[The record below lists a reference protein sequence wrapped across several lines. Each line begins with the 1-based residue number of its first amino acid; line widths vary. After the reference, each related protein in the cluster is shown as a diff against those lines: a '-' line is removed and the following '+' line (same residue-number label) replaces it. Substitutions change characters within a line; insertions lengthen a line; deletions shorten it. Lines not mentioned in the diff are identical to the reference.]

1 MLSPLKNMQTYNLY
15 KIHNSRPHNFGGGVG
30 ETLLYFKM
38 YFKIMKWRDCIV
50 DSGIHTSPQQMSN
63 SFCWV
68 NATPLE
74 QTTCRHE
81 ILHQLIILLVICLLI
96 TYGYKSEDYLRQWCI
111 VVVWQFFFWFH
122 NIWMDILT
130 TCRGCDP
137 LPVYAFKR

>member
-1 MLSPLKNMQTYNLY
+1 MAVVMTHVVSFK
-15 KIHNSRPHNFGGGVG
+15 KICKHIIYIKYTTQGHITLEEGWGQ
-30 ETLLYFKM
+30 TLL

-81 ILHQLIILLVICLLI
+81 ILHQLIILLVICLLN
-96 TYGYKSEDYLRQWCI
+96 TYGYKSVAYLRQWCI
-111 VVVWQFFFWFH
+111 VVV
-122 NIWMDILT
+122 
-130 TCRGCDP
+130 
-137 LPVYAFKR
+137 

>member
-1 MLSPLKNMQTYNLY
+1 MQTYNLY

-96 TYGYKSEDYLRQWCI
+96 TYGYKSVDYLRQWCI
-111 VVVWQFFFWFH
+111 VVVWQFFLISQYLDGHFDY
-122 NIWMDILT
+122 MQ
-130 TCRGCDP
+130 RM
-137 LPVYAFKR
+137 